1 MSCVVLMLYYLLFF
15 VVFFFFKQKTAY
27 EMRISD
33 WSSDVC
39 SSDLGAVILSWQGG
53 IGHAGYGAVA
63 IASACLCWGID
74 NNLTRKLSSSDPEQ
88 IAMIKGLVAGAVN
101 LLIGLLWRGDDLPA
115 TGPLLVTLLLGFLGY
130 GISLVLFI
138 YALRYLGSAR
148 TGAYFST
155 APFIGAVVAIAIFG
169 EAVSLQLGVAGL
181 LMAIGL
187 YLHLAERHEHE
198 HRHEAV
204 LHDHAHVHDPHHQH
218 AHGPG
223 DPAGEP
229 HAHAH
234 RHVAMVHRHPHYPD
248 LHHRHGHGR
257 SEERR
262 VGKECVSTCRS
273 RWSPYH

>member
-1 MSCVVLMLYYLLFF
+1 
-15 VVFFFFKQKTAY
+15 
-27 EMRISD
+27 MRISD

-39 SSDLGAVILSWQGG
+39 SSDL
-53 IGHAGYGAVA
+53 
-63 IASACLCWGID
+63 
-74 NNLTRKLSSSDPEQ
+74 PEQ

-187 YLHLAERHEHE
+187 YLPLAERHEHE
-198 HRHEAV
+198 HRHE
-204 LHDHAHVHDPHHQH
+204 
-218 AHGPG
+218 HG
-223 DPAGEP
+223 
-229 HAHAH
+229 
-234 RHVAMVHRHPHYPD
+234 
-248 LHHRHGHGR
+248 
-257 SEERR
+257 
-262 VGKECVSTCRS
+262 
-273 RWSPYH
+273 